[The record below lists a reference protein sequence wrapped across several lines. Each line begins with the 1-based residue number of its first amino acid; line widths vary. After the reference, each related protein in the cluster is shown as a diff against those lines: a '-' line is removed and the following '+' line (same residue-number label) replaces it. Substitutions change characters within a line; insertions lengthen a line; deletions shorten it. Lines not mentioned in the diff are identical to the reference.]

1 MFGWNCRGGIK
12 LAYTAEAS
20 FVSAQT
26 KTNGD
31 ITYSGGKSMAID
43 KKALS
48 EADIRT
54 KYITPAIEQAGW
66 NKMTQMREEYSITAG
81 RIIARGQVCK
91 REKPLKAD
99 YVLFYKPNKPIAIVE
114 AKDNNHSMSD
124 GMQQALNYAQMM
136 NVPFVFSSNGD
147 GFVFH
152 NRYIQEGEM
161 ETVLPLDGFP
171 SPETLWKMYVEQ
183 NSIGPAQ
190 SKIIDE
196 PYYVDNPNKQPRY
209 YQINAINRTV
219 EAIAA
224 GQDRVLLVM
233 ATGTGKTYTAFQII
247 WRLWKAGIKKRI
259 LFLADRTALISQT
272 FTNDF
277 APFKDKMTWVTKQN
291 FDTAH
296 EIYLGLYQGLTGEDE
311 DANSLFKQFS
321 PSFFDLIV
329 VDECHRGSAK
339 ADSQWREVLE
349 YFSAATQIGLTAT
362 PKETK
367 EVSNID
373 YFGDPVY
380 TYTLKQG
387 INDGY
392 LAPYRVIRVF
402 FDKDVEG
409 FVPYTGQT
417 DDNGEVID
425 DRIYNALDFDRNI
438 VLEQRTKLVAK
449 TVSDYLKKHNCRM
462 DKTIFFCVD
471 QEHADRMRRA
481 LVNEN
486 SDMMAVDER
495 YVMRITS
502 NDEAGVDQLDN
513 FRNVES
519 QYPVLVTTSKLLS
532 TGVDVQTIKYIVLD
546 SNIRSMTEFKQIIGR
561 GTRVREDLGKLY
573 FTIFDFRDVTRL
585 FYDPDFDGPCEQD
598 EDFDPTKGDHGDP
611 PPKPPKP
618 VNPQK
623 KYMVSGEPV
632 TILKKMV
639 QYMDRDGKLIT
650 ESLIDYTKKNV
661 LNQYATL
668 DDFLS
673 AWGAAERKEVI
684 IKEMEEHGILF
695 SELCE
700 QINQDLDPF
709 DLICHIVFDQPP
721 LTRRERANNVR
732 KRNYFTKY
740 GEKAAE
746 ILDALLTKYADS
758 GLPDLE
764 NVDVLKVDPIKQYGT
779 QVYIVNTIFGGIA
792 KFRQAIKDLET
803 AIYAA

>member
-1 MFGWNCRGGIK
+1 
-12 LAYTAEAS
+12 
-20 FVSAQT
+20 
-26 KTNGD
+26 
-31 ITYSGGKSMAID
+31 MAID
-43 KKALS
+43 KKTLS

-66 NKMTQMREEYSITAG
+66 DKMSQMREEYSITAC

-152 NRYIQEGEM
+152 NRYVQEGER

-171 SPETLWKMYVEQ
+171 SPETLWEMYVEQ
-183 NSIGPAQ
+183 NCIGPAQ

-247 WRLWKAGIKKRI
+247 WRLWNAGIKKRI

-425 DRIYNALDFDRNI
+425 DRIYNALDFDRKI

-532 TGVDVQTIKYIVLD
+532 TGVDVQTIKFIVLD

-598 EDFDPTKGDHGDP
+598 EDFDPAKGYNGDP
-611 PPKPPKP
+611 PPKLPKP

-673 AWGAAERKEVI
+673 AWGAAERKEAI

-721 LTRRERANNVR
+721 LTRRERVNNVR

-758 GLPDLE
+758 GLSDLE

-792 KFRQAIKDLET
+792 KFRQAIKDLEA

>member
-1 MFGWNCRGGIK
+1 MSSIN
-12 LAYTAEAS
+12 
-20 FVSAQT
+20 
-26 KTNGD
+26 
-31 ITYSGGKSMAID
+31 
-43 KKALS
+43 KKELS
-48 EADIRT
+48 EMDIRT
-54 KYITPAIEQAGW
+54 KYITPAIANAGW
-66 NKMTQMREEYSITAG
+66 DPITQMREEYKVTNG
-81 RIIARGQVCK
+81 RIIARGKSCK
-91 REKPLKAD
+91 REAPLKAD
-99 YVLFYKPNKPIAIVE
+99 YVLFYKPNKPIAIIE
-114 AKDNNHSMSD
+114 AKDNKHTMSD
-124 GMQQALNYAQMM
+124 GMQQALQYASMM

-152 NRYIQEGEM
+152 NKYITEGDVEI
-161 ETVLPLDGFP
+161 TLSLDEFP
-171 SPETLWKMYVEQ
+171 SPETLWKMYLEKNTV
-183 NSIGPAQ
+183 NPAQ
-190 SKIIDE
+190 EKIIEE
-196 PYYVDNPNKQPRY
+196 PYYSDNPDKQPRY
-209 YQINAINRTV
+209 YQMNAINKTV
-219 EAIAA
+219 ESIAG

-321 PSFFDLIV
+321 PGFFDLVV

-349 YFSAATQIGLTAT
+349 YFSSATQIGLTAT
-362 PKETK
+362 PKETNL
-367 EVSNID
+367 VSNID
-373 YFGDPVY
+373 YFGDPIY
-380 TYTLKQG
+380 TYSLKQG
-387 INDGY
+387 IDDGF

-402 FDKDVEG
+402 FDKDIEG
-409 FVPYTGQT
+409 FVPYDGQL

-425 DRIYNALDFDRNI
+425 NRVYTTTDFDKNI
-438 VLEQRTKLVAK
+438 VLAKRTKLVAK

-471 QEHADRMRRA
+471 QEHADRMRQA

-486 SDMMAVDER
+486 ADMCAIDDK
-495 YVMRITS
+495 YVMRITA
-502 NDEAGVDQLDN
+502 NDEAGVKQLDN
-513 FRNVES
+513 FRNVEKD
-519 QYPVLVTTSKLLS
+519 YPVLVTTSKLLS
-532 TGVDVQTIKYIVLD
+532 TGVDVQTVKYIVLD

-585 FYDPDFDGPCEQD
+585 FHDPDFDGPIEQQD
-598 EDFDPTKGDHGDP
+598 DYQPHKPGPGPD
-611 PPKPPKP
+611 KPPKVP
-618 VNPQK
+618 PQPSDK
-623 KYMVSGEPV
+623 KTKYMLGGTQV
-632 TILKKMV
+632 TVAQKHI
-639 QYMDRDGKLIT
+639 QYLDKDGNLIT
-650 ESLIDYTKKNV
+650 ESLIDYTKRNV
-661 LNQYATL
+661 RNQYASM
-668 DDFLS
+668 DEFLN
-673 AWGAAERKEVI
+673 AWSDAERKQTIVEELEKRGVFFDDLCDEVG
-684 IKEMEEHGILF
+684 K
-695 SELCE
+695 
-700 QINQDLDPF
+700 DLDPF
-709 DLICHIVFDQPP
+709 DMILHIVFDQPP
-721 LTRRERANNVR
+721 LTRKERAENVR

-740 GEKAAE
+740 GKQAAE

-758 GLPDLE
+758 GLDDLE

-792 KFRQAIKDLET
+792 KFREAIKELEA

>member
-1 MFGWNCRGGIK
+1 
-12 LAYTAEAS
+12 
-20 FVSAQT
+20 
-26 KTNGD
+26 
-31 ITYSGGKSMAID
+31 MAID
-43 KKALS
+43 KRVLS

-54 KYITPAIEQAGW
+54 KFITPAIEQAGW
-66 NKMTQMREEYSITAG
+66 DKMSQMREEYSITAG
-81 RIIARGQVCK
+81 RIIARGRVCK

-114 AKDNNHSMSD
+114 AKDNNHSVSD

-152 NRYIQEGEM
+152 NRYIQEDER
-161 ETVLPLDGFP
+161 ETVLSLDAFP

-183 NSIGPAQ
+183 NSIGPIQ
-190 SKIIDE
+190 SKIINE

-296 EIYLGLYQGLTGEDE
+296 EIYLGLYQSLTGEDE

-373 YFGDPVY
+373 YFGDPIY

-409 FVPYTGQT
+409 FVPYIGQT

-462 DKTIFFCVD
+462 DKAIFFCVD

-502 NDEAGVDQLDN
+502 NDEAGVNQLDN

-532 TGVDVQTIKYIVLD
+532 TGVDVQTIKYIILD
-546 SNIRSMTEFKQIIGR
+546 SNIQSMTEFKQIIGR

-598 EDFDPTKGDHGDP
+598 EDFDPTKGQYGDP
-611 PPKPPKP
+611 PPKAPKP
-618 VNPQK
+618 TNPQK
-623 KYMVSGEPV
+623 KYIVSGEPV

-639 QYMDRDGKLIT
+639 QYMDKDGKLIT

-668 DDFLS
+668 NDFLS

-740 GEKAAE
+740 GEKTAE

-758 GLPDLE
+758 GLTDLE

-779 QVYIVNTIFGGIA
+779 QVYIVNTIFGGIT
-792 KFRQAIKDLET
+792 KFRQAIKELEA

>member
-1 MFGWNCRGGIK
+1 
-12 LAYTAEAS
+12 
-20 FVSAQT
+20 
-26 KTNGD
+26 
-31 ITYSGGKSMAID
+31 
-43 KKALS
+43 
-48 EADIRT
+48 
-54 KYITPAIEQAGW
+54 
-66 NKMTQMREEYSITAG
+66 
-81 RIIARGQVCK
+81 
-91 REKPLKAD
+91 
-99 YVLFYKPNKPIAIVE
+99 
-114 AKDNNHSMSD
+114 
-124 GMQQALNYAQMM
+124 
-136 NVPFVFSSNGD
+136 
-147 GFVFH
+147 
-152 NRYIQEGEM
+152 
-161 ETVLPLDGFP
+161 
-171 SPETLWKMYVEQ
+171 
-183 NSIGPAQ
+183 
-190 SKIIDE
+190 
-196 PYYVDNPNKQPRY
+196 
-209 YQINAINRTV
+209 
-219 EAIAA
+219 
-224 GQDRVLLVM
+224 M

-247 WRLWKAGIKKRI
+247 WRLWNAGIKKRI

-409 FVPYTGQT
+409 FIPYTGQT

-425 DRIYNALDFDRNI
+425 DRIYNALDFDRKI

-532 TGVDVQTIKYIVLD
+532 TGVDVQTIKFIVLD

-598 EDFDPTKGDHGDP
+598 EDFDPAKGYNGNP
-611 PPKPPKP
+611 PPKLPKP

-673 AWGAAERKEVI
+673 AWGAAERKEAI

-709 DLICHIVFDQPP
+709 DLICHIVFDQLP
-721 LTRRERANNVR
+721 LTRRERVNNVR

-758 GLPDLE
+758 GLSDLE

-792 KFRQAIKDLET
+792 KFRQAIKDLEA

>member
-1 MFGWNCRGGIK
+1 
-12 LAYTAEAS
+12 
-20 FVSAQT
+20 
-26 KTNGD
+26 
-31 ITYSGGKSMAID
+31 
-43 KKALS
+43 
-48 EADIRT
+48 
-54 KYITPAIEQAGW
+54 
-66 NKMTQMREEYSITAG
+66 
-81 RIIARGQVCK
+81 
-91 REKPLKAD
+91 
-99 YVLFYKPNKPIAIVE
+99 
-114 AKDNNHSMSD
+114 MS
-124 GMQQALNYAQMM
+124 
-136 NVPFVFSSNGD
+136 
-147 GFVFH
+147 H
-152 NRYIQEGEM
+152 
-161 ETVLPLDGFP
+161 
-171 SPETLWKMYVEQ
+171 
-183 NSIGPAQ
+183 
-190 SKIIDE
+190 
-196 PYYVDNPNKQPRY
+196 YVDNPNKQPRY

-247 WRLWKAGIKKRI
+247 WRLWNAGIKKRI

-425 DRIYNALDFDRNI
+425 DRIYNALDFDRKI

-486 SDMMAVDER
+486 SDMVAVDER

-532 TGVDVQTIKYIVLD
+532 TGVDVQTIKFIVLD

-598 EDFDPTKGDHGDP
+598 EDFDPAKGYSGDP
-611 PPKPPKP
+611 PPKLPKP

-673 AWGAAERKEVI
+673 AWGAAERKEAI

-721 LTRRERANNVR
+721 LTRRERVNNVR

-758 GLPDLE
+758 GLSDLE

-792 KFRQAIKDLET
+792 KFRQAIKDLEA

>member
-1 MFGWNCRGGIK
+1 
-12 LAYTAEAS
+12 
-20 FVSAQT
+20 
-26 KTNGD
+26 
-31 ITYSGGKSMAID
+31 MAID
-43 KKALS
+43 KKTLS

-54 KYITPAIEQAGW
+54 KYITPAIEQSGW
-66 NKMTQMREEYSITAG
+66 DKMSQMREECSITAG

-152 NRYIQEGEM
+152 NRYVQEGER

-171 SPETLWKMYVEQ
+171 SPETLWEMYVEQ
-183 NSIGPAQ
+183 NCIGPAQ

-247 WRLWKAGIKKRI
+247 WRLWNAGIKKRI

-425 DRIYNALDFDRNI
+425 DRIYNALDFDRKI

-532 TGVDVQTIKYIVLD
+532 TGVDVQTIKFIVLD

-598 EDFDPTKGDHGDP
+598 EDFDPAKGYNGDP
-611 PPKPPKP
+611 PPKLPKP

-673 AWGAAERKEVI
+673 AWGAAERKEAI

-721 LTRRERANNVR
+721 LTRRERVNNVR

-758 GLPDLE
+758 GLSDLE

-792 KFRQAIKDLET
+792 KFRQAIKDLEA

>member
-1 MFGWNCRGGIK
+1 
-12 LAYTAEAS
+12 
-20 FVSAQT
+20 
-26 KTNGD
+26 
-31 ITYSGGKSMAID
+31 
-43 KKALS
+43 
-48 EADIRT
+48 
-54 KYITPAIEQAGW
+54 
-66 NKMTQMREEYSITAG
+66 
-81 RIIARGQVCK
+81 
-91 REKPLKAD
+91 
-99 YVLFYKPNKPIAIVE
+99 
-114 AKDNNHSMSD
+114 MSD

-152 NRYIQEGEM
+152 NRYIQEGER

-171 SPETLWKMYVEQ
+171 SPETLWEMYVEQ
-183 NSIGPAQ
+183 NCIGPAQ

-247 WRLWKAGIKKRI
+247 WRLWNAGIKKRI

-425 DRIYNALDFDRNI
+425 DRIYNALDFDRKI

-532 TGVDVQTIKYIVLD
+532 TGVDVQTIKFIVLD

-598 EDFDPTKGDHGDP
+598 EDFDPAKGYNGDP
-611 PPKPPKP
+611 PPKLPKP

-673 AWGAAERKEVI
+673 AWGAAERKEAI

-721 LTRRERANNVR
+721 LTRRERVNNVR

-758 GLPDLE
+758 GLSDLE

-792 KFRQAIKDLET
+792 KFRQAIKDLEA